1 MFAAVS
7 VLIALVALEPH
18 PNVPKH
24 ERPAPLQDLTRRAEG
39 IVNTPEATVGETIMN
54 RYGIGLTT
62 IALALSG
69 PVLAASAEGQRL
81 ALTIYNRDLALVQ
94 DVRSLEFTSGRS
106 RLEFKDV
113 SASIRPE
120 TVTLSATGVDIV
132 EQNFDFDLL
141 TPAKMMEKAV
151 GRQVQI
157 VRTNPGNGTE
167 VTETATV
174 LSVNDGVVLK
184 IGDRIEVLRA
194 DGAPT
199 RVIFDKV
206 PENLR
211 ARPTLSINVQSN
223 AAGRRDA
230 TLSYL
235 TTGLSWKADY
245 VALFDEQANKLD
257 MQGWVTLTNK
267 SGTTFTDAVT
277 QLVAGEINI
286 ARADQQYEWQQQQ
299 YMQQQRALAARQA
312 GNEPGSR
319 RPLADYY
326 VYPLAERTTIAD
338 NQTKQVG
345 FIDAQGVA
353 ARKVY
358 EYSAEWFQTLQDP
371 AHAAVVVRFSN
382 SQRGGL
388 GSQLPAGMVRVYVRD
403 TDGKPRFVGEN
414 RIGHIPQGSD
424 ISVKTGDAFDV
435 TVQPTVVKQER
446 AGFWRSRYAMEYL
459 VRNARGQPVT
469 LEIRQ
474 GGLWREGKVLEE
486 SIKSTRPD
494 AYTLQWSVPVAANAE
509 TKLTFTVETGW

>member
-1 MFAAVS
+1 
-7 VLIALVALEPH
+7 
-18 PNVPKH
+18 
-24 ERPAPLQDLTRRAEG
+24 
-39 IVNTPEATVGETIMN
+39 MN
-54 RYGIGLTT
+54 RYGIAFAV
-62 IALALSG
+62 ALALSG
-69 PVLAASAEGQRL
+69 AAHAAEVADQRL
-81 ALTIYNRDLALVQ
+81 ALTIYNQDLALVE
-94 DVRSLEFTSGRS
+94 DVRSLDFTAGRS

-120 TVTLSATGVDIV
+120 TVALSATGVEIV

-141 TPAKMMEKAV
+141 TPEKMMEKAV
-151 GRQVQI
+151 GRQVRI
-157 VRTNPGNGTE
+157 VRTNPGNGNE

-174 LSVNDGVVLK
+174 LSVNNGVVLK

-211 ARPTLSINVQSN
+211 ARPTLSINVQSS

-245 VALFDEQANKLD
+245 VALFDEQAKQLD

-267 SGTTFTDAVT
+267 SGTTFSDAVT
-277 QLVAGEINI
+277 QLVAGNINI
-286 ARADQQYEWQQQQ
+286 VRAEQPEWQQQQ
-299 YMQQQRALAARQA
+299 WQQEQQRVRAARQA
-312 GNEPGSR
+312 GNEPGAR

-326 VYPLAERTTIAD
+326 VYPLRERTTVAD

-345 FIDAQGVA
+345 FLDAQGVA

-358 EYSAEWFQTLQDP
+358 EYSADWFSSLTDP
-371 AHAAVVVRFSN
+371 EHAAVVVRFSN
-382 SQRGGL
+382 SSKGGL
-388 GSQLPAGMVRVYVRD
+388 GAQLPAGMVRVYVRD

-414 RIGHIPQGSD
+414 RIGHIPQGSEV
-424 ISVKTGDAFDV
+424 SVKTGDAFDV
-435 TVQPTVVKQER
+435 TVQPTLVKQDR
-446 AGFWRSRYAMEYL
+446 AGFWRSRYSMEYL
-459 VRNARGQPVT
+459 VRNARSEPVT
-469 LEIRQ
+469 LDVRQ
-474 GGLWREGKVLEE
+474 AGLWREGKVLQE

-494 AYTLQWSVPVAANAE
+494 AYTLQWSVPVAANGE
-509 TKLTFTVETGW
+509 TRLTFTVETGW